1 MQRQSFGASHE
12 LCSLRAWSAMK
23 PLAFALIALLLSCR
37 LATAAVQEIVL
48 LTLAKPGSPQRVV
61 ADAFKELLERQAG
74 DSFLVLIDPAGLRSG
89 EAKAVEEV
97 QTNGAQMAVLPAPAF
112 ERFDPIVRVV
122 AFPFLFR
129 DEQQAATILDGPLG
143 GAILRDIETIGCK
156 GLAFAEG
163 GFRHLSNNI
172 RPVKTLDDLKGLNIR
187 TPSSPIN
194 TALWLTLGASPTP
207 RPWPIYAE
215 LEQGLIEGQES
226 PLWLIE
232 KYSLHTV
239 QRHLSLT
246 RHSYTAHLA
255 VASLKWW
262 NTLTPTDQARL
273 QAAMTEATARQRL
286 AQRSQEAARLTLF
299 AQQGMAIEAQPD
311 IETFR
316 ARTAELK
323 EMADYREP
331 RLQALLTKMQEAAL
345 LPAPDQ
351 AQPATEA
358 QSIAPAN
365 LPQEQHEHPGPP
377 PQDGRQESP
386 QASADRQ
393 PTALELLDADELL
406 PPAEG
411 QPPAAVEPK
420 TESEPAAPQEPPP
433 GNTPANQGHA
443 AQAAQGAD

>member
-1 MQRQSFGASHE
+1 
-12 LCSLRAWSAMK
+12 MK
-23 PLAFALIALLLSCR
+23 PLAFALVALLLSCR
-37 LATAAVQEIVL
+37 LATAAAQEIVL

-61 ADAFKELLERQAG
+61 ADAFKELIERQAG
-74 DSFLVLIDPAGLRSG
+74 DSFSVLIDPAGLRSG

-112 ERFDPIVRVV
+112 ERFDPIARVV

-129 DEQQAATILDGPLG
+129 DEQQAAAILDGPLG

-172 RPVKTLDDLKGLNIR
+172 RPVKTLDDLKSLKIR
-187 TPSSPIN
+187 APSSPTN
-194 TALWLTLGASPTP
+194 TALWLALGASPTP

-232 KYSLHTV
+232 KYSLYTV

-262 NTLTPTDQARL
+262 KTLTPTDQARL
-273 QAAMTEATARQRL
+273 QAAMTEATTRQRL

-299 AQQGMAIEAQPD
+299 AQQGMTIEAQPD

-323 EMADYREP
+323 EMAVYREP

-345 LPAPDQ
+345 LPSPDQ
-351 AQPATEA
+351 PQPATEA
-358 QSIAPAN
+358 KSIAPSN
-365 LPQEQHEHPGPP
+365 LPQEQHGEPGTP
-377 PQDGRQESP
+377 PQDGRQEAP
-386 QASADRQ
+386 QASVDRRL
-393 PTALELLDADELL
+393 TALELLDADEPL

-411 QPPAAVEPK
+411 QPPAEVKPKPEPD
-420 TESEPAAPQEPPP
+420 PAAPQEPPP
-433 GNTPANQGHA
+433 GNTPANQGHSAQA
-443 AQAAQGAD
+443 AQAAD

>member
-1 MQRQSFGASHE
+1 MQRQSFGAGHG
-12 LCSLRAWSAMK
+12 LCSLRTWGAMK
-23 PLAFALIALLLSCR
+23 PLAFALVALLLSCR

-61 ADAFKELLERQAG
+61 ADAFKDLIERQTG
-74 DSFLVLIDPAGLRSG
+74 DSFVVLIDPAGLRSG

-194 TALWLTLGASPTP
+194 TALWLALGANPTP

-232 KYSLHTV
+232 KYSLYTV

-262 NTLTPTDQARL
+262 NTLTPTNQARL

-345 LPAPDQ
+345 LPSPDQ
-351 AQPATEA
+351 TQPAAEA
-358 QSIAPAN
+358 KSIAPAN
-365 LPQEQHEHPGPP
+365 LPQEQHENPGPP

-386 QASADRQ
+386 QASVDRQ
-393 PTALELLDADELL
+393 PTALELLDADEPL

-411 QPPAAVEPK
+411 QPTAEVEPK
-420 TESEPAAPQEPPP
+420 TEPDPTPLQEPTP

-443 AQAAQGAD
+443 AQAAD